1 MLVLSVPVLSCPD
14 HHVHHDHHDQHDQR
28 DQHDHGNHGE
38 VVSCTQGSWRL
49 SGPNA
54 RALPR
59 RSLWMMNHEWLTHTV
74 TYIWRYRPALAAKMS
89 LTDWVIGNRE
99 KQSNRQGASK
109 SKIAEDCNRVL
120 GFVDSLYIE
129 SILWTEIMSSAS
141 NTIRQTLIQMLL
153 WAWLQFSCHYFVVC
167 LSLNGIIKGE
177 MSIFNNNKL
186 LHSLLL
192 CRTVVSTN
200 FKISNF

>member
-38 VVSCTQGSWRL
+38 VGGCTQGSWRL

-59 RSLWMMNHEWLTHTV
+59 RSLWMMNNEWLTHTV

-141 NTIRQTLIQMLL
+141 NTIWSKCFYGPGCNFPVTIL
-153 WAWLQFSCHYFVVC
+153 FVC

>member
-38 VVSCTQGSWRL
+38 VGGCTQGSWRL

-59 RSLWMMNHEWLTHTV
+59 RSLWMMNNEWLTHTV

-109 SKIAEDCNRVL
+109 SKIAEDRNRVL

-153 WAWLQFSCHYFVVC
+153 WAWLQFSCHYFVC
-167 LSLNGIIKGE
+167 LFVPERNYKRWNEHIQQQ
-177 MSIFNNNKL
+177 
-186 LHSLLL
+186 
-192 CRTVVSTN
+192 
-200 FKISNF
+200 

>member
-1 MLVLSVPVLSCPD
+1 MVAMVIKVAM
-14 HHVHHDHHDQHDQR
+14 VMVVNGR
-28 DQHDHGNHGE
+28 IWKE
-38 VVSCTQGSWRL
+38 VGGCLISYNLQLACVRKLEVIW
-49 SGPNA
+49 PNA

-129 SILWTEIMSSAS
+129 SILGTEIMSSAS
-141 NTIRQTLIQMLL
+141 NTIWSKCFYGPGCNFPVTIL
-153 WAWLQFSCHYFVVC
+153 FVC
-167 LSLNGIIKGE
+167 LSLNEIIKGE